1 MSAVACTASAMV
13 LGLAVQATAD
23 IYRYRDRSGT
33 LVFTNA
39 PAAPDARLMRELPPA
54 SRMLVPMTRE
64 RLRAEL
70 AKPLPRVVPT
80 SYDRLIREIAERYE
94 VEYALV
100 KAVIKAESDFDRL
113 AVSRKG
119 ALGLMQLM
127 PETAAQHQVMD
138 VFLPRDN
145 IEGGCR
151 PLRMLLDRY
160 GGNLP
165 LAIAAYNPGTRTVED
180 AGGGPPIPETREYLA
195 RVLRYRLAYL
205 RGRAGAPAPRRR
217 RGARPAR
224 GPAAQPAATG
234 A

>member
-1 MSAVACTASAMV
+1 MV
-13 LGLAVQATAD
+13 LGLAASAGAD
-23 IYRYRDRSGT
+23 IYQYRDSSGAI
-33 LVFTNA
+33 VFTNA
-39 PAAPDARLMRELPPA
+39 PVERATRIALPPLPAAPPMLVPYSREALMRELSKPIPIPA
-54 SRMLVPMTRE
+54 LT
-64 RLRAEL
+64 A
-70 AKPLPRVVPT
+70 
-80 SYDRLIREIAERYE
+80 YDGLIREIADRYD

-127 PETAAQHQVMD
+127 PETAAQHQVRD

-151 PLRMLLDRY
+151 HLRMLLDRY

-165 LAIAAYNPGTRTVED
+165 LVIAAYNAGTRRVED
-180 AGGGPPIPETREYLA
+180 AGGVPPIPETREYLA

-205 RGRAGAPAPRRR
+205 REGGGVVAIRR
-217 RGARPAR
+217 
-224 GPAAQPAATG
+224 
-234 A
+234 

>member
-1 MSAVACTASAMV
+1 MRVGV
-13 LGLAVQATAD
+13 LGAVMSLATAASAD
-23 IYRYRDRSGT
+23 IYSYRDRSGT

-39 PAAPDARLMRELPPA
+39 PAQRATRLVIKEPPLAPAP
-54 SRMLVPMTRE
+54 RMLVSNFRD
-64 RLRAEL
+64 RLLAEL
-70 AKPLPRVVPT
+70 ARPAPLPMPT
-80 SYDRLIREIAERYE
+80 SYDGLIREIAQRYD

-127 PETAAQHQVMD
+127 PATAAMHQVRD

-151 PLRMLLDRY
+151 HLRLLLDRY
-160 GGNLP
+160 GGNVP
-165 LAIAAYNPGTRTVED
+165 LAVAAYNAGTRRVEE
-180 AGGGPPIPETREYLA
+180 AGGVPPILETREYLA

-205 RGRAGAPAPRRR
+205 REGAGVYARR
-217 RGARPAR
+217 
-224 GPAAQPAATG
+224 
-234 A
+234 